1 MKSSKKYLEKLMT
14 QSKKNPGQENK
25 ARRKEE
31 AKARRG
37 QPIPAPKAIRSKKDK
52 AKSRQS
58 QKQALR
64 KEVGY

>member
-1 MKSSKKYLEKLMT
+1 MKYAKKLEI
-14 QSKKNPGQENK
+14 QSKKNPGKENK

-37 QPIPAPKAIRSKKDK
+37 QPIPSPKAIRSKKDK
-52 AKSRQS
+52 ALSRQS
-58 QKQALR
+58 QKMTLR